1 VVVVGIFVDVVGDD
15 DDVDADAD
23 VVEGDEGEMI
33 L

>member
-15 DDVDADAD
+15 DDVDAD